1 MGVDWDVP
9 ESEGAYPSF
18 LAGDD
23 EQAKKK
29 KIKKFIIRETDIRI
43 VKAAADLL
51 KA

>member
-18 LAGDD
+18 LASDD

-29 KIKKFIIRETDIRI
+29 KITKFIIRETDQ
-43 VKAAADLL
+43 
-51 KA
+51 